1 MAQFLYFGYGSN
13 MLLKKLQ
20 NDGCEDKHRRC
31 PTAEKKSNCKIKK
44 HRLRFWKKSRDGSG
58 KCYIEYTGNDE
69 DVVYG
74 VLFSIDEIDHGYLS
88 REEGATSQNSGYKE
102 EKVSVITVDGEVEA
116 FTYTINGEDKID
128 KTRKP
133 YHWYKEQVVQGAKE
147 HGLPEDYIKK
157 IKDVES
163 IPDQDQE
170 REKDESKHLV

>member
-1 MAQFLYFGYGSN
+1 

-20 NDGCEDKHRRC
+20 NDGCEDGHRRC

-74 VLFSIDEIDHGYLS
+74 VLFYIDEIDHGYLS
-88 REEGATSQNSGYKE
+88 KEEGATSKNSGYKE
-102 EKVSVITVDGEVEA
+102 KKVSVITDDGEEQA

-133 YHWYKEQVVQGAKE
+133 YSWYKKQVVQGAIE
-147 HGLPEDYIKK
+147 NGLPEDYIKK
-157 IKDVES
+157 IEAFES
-163 IPDQDQE
+163 IQDMN
-170 REKDESKHLV
+170 EKRRTRNENYLS

>member
-1 MAQFLYFGYGSN
+1 MAKFLHFGYGSN

-20 NDGCEDKHRRC
+20 NDGCKDKHRRC

-44 HRLRFWKKSRDGSG
+44 HRLRFWKKSKDGSG

-74 VLFSIDEIDHGYLS
+74 VLFYIDEIDHGYLS

-147 HGLPEDYIKK
+147 RGLPEGYIKK
-157 IKDVES
+157 IDDVES
-163 IPDQDQE
+163 IPDQDPE
-170 REKDESKHLV
+170 RPHD

>member
-1 MAQFLYFGYGSN
+1 

-20 NDGCEDKHRRC
+20 NDGKEDGHKRC

-44 HRLRFWKKSRDGSG
+44 HRLRFWKKSKDRSG
-58 KCYIEYTGNDE
+58 KCYIEYTGSDE

-102 EKVSVITVDGEVEA
+102 EKVSVITDDGEIDA

-133 YHWYKEQVVQGAKE
+133 YSWYKEQVVQGAIE
-147 HGLPEDYIKK
+147 NGLPEDYIKK
-157 IKDVES
+157 IEAF
-163 IPDQDQE
+163 
-170 REKDESKHLV
+170 ESKQDMDEERVAKNENYLS

>member
-1 MAQFLYFGYGSN
+1 

-74 VLFSIDEIDHGYLS
+74 VLFSIEEKDHRDLNY
-88 REEGATSQNSGYKE
+88 EEGARSQNSGYKE
-102 EKVSVITVDGEVEA
+102 EKVSVITVDGEVKA

-133 YHWYKEQVVQGAKE
+133 YHWYKEQVVQGAIENDLPKE
-147 HGLPEDYIKK
+147 YIKT
-157 IKDVES
+157 IEDVKSE
-163 IPDQDQE
+163 IDDE
-170 REKDESKHLV
+170 DDRRVMNEKYLS

>member
-1 MAQFLYFGYGSN
+1 MAQFLHFGYGSN

-20 NDGCEDKHRRC
+20 NDGKEDGHRRC

-88 REEGATSQNSGYKE
+88 KEEGATSQYSGYKE
-102 EKVSVITVDGEVEA
+102 EKVSVITDDGEIDA

-133 YHWYKEQVVQGAKE
+133 YSWYKEQVVQGAIE
-147 HGLPEDYIKK
+147 NGLPEDYIKK
-157 IKDVES
+157 IEAFES
-163 IPDQDQE
+163 KQD
-170 REKDESKHLV
+170 KDEKRRTRNEKYLS

>member
-1 MAQFLYFGYGSN
+1 MAQFLHFGYGSN

-20 NDGCEDKHRRC
+20 NDGCEDGHRRC

-74 VLFSIDEIDHGYLS
+74 VLFSIDEIDHGYLN

-102 EKVSVITVDGEVEA
+102 EKVSVITVDGEVQA

-133 YHWYKEQVVQGAKE
+133 YSWYKKQVVQGAIE
-147 HGLPEDYIKK
+147 NDLPKDYIKT
-157 IKDVES
+157 IEDVKSE
-163 IPDQDQE
+163 IDDDRE
-170 REKDESKHLV
+170 RRVMNENYLS